1 MMSTIHLHINAN
13 GQAVVSATEDPHAVT
28 VATFVADKPQITR
41 EQALVEIGANE
52 QIVEMI
58 TVPNGFIVTTI
69 LTTP

>member
-1 MMSTIHLHINAN
+1 MSTIHLHINAN
-13 GQAVVSATEDPHAVT
+13 GQASVSATEDPNPVT
-28 VATFVADKPQITR
+28 VSTIVADQPQITR

-69 LTTP
+69 LTTA

>member
-1 MMSTIHLHINAN
+1 MSTIHLHINAN
-13 GQAVVSATEDPHAVT
+13 GQALVLATEDPNPVT

-52 QIVEMI
+52 QILEMI